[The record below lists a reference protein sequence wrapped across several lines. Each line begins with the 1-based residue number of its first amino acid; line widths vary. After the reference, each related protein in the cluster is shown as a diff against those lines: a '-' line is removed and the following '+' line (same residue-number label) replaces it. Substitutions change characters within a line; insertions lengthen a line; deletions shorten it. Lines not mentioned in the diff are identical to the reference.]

1 MISTQELLVGLNPE
15 QSSAVSHGTGPIL
28 VLAGAGS
35 GKTRVLTRRLAFLVA
50 EGVPE
55 EAILALT
62 FTNKAAGEMKER
74 VFHLIA
80 SHRPRSFVG
89 TFHSFGVRFLRR
101 FATEAG
107 LPRTFT
113 VFDADDQLSLVKQS
127 IKACGYDDK
136 AFAPRAIQSKISHAK
151 NSSTPIESYP
161 KIYGEFF
168 GSRLAEVHKAYQK
181 GLAASSAL
189 DFDDL
194 LLWPVKLLKEKPE
207 ILALMRRSLEHI
219 LVDEYQDTNRIQ
231 AVLVKLLSG
240 DRKNVFAVGDE
251 DQSIY
256 RWRGAEVANI
266 LEFAREFP
274 GAKTIKLERNYR
286 STAPILQAAG
296 AVVSE
301 NEKRLGKTLKA
312 ERKGGEKV
320 RLLAVDDDRAEAREV
335 VSRIGSFR
343 RAEPLSE
350 IAVLFRTNAQ
360 SRPIE
365 DELVRA
371 RIPYLVVGG
380 VRFYERAEVK
390 DALAYLRLLKNPDD
404 DFSFRRVVNVPA
416 RGIGTAT
423 LEAVTAASEDRG
435 VPLFSVLADLPAS
448 LTERA
453 KKALAEFHALVSELS
468 EEGKDPDRG
477 AGDMVD
483 AVLKKTGLLALYEAS
498 EDPQDQARRENLDQL
513 LAAAREHE
521 RSARASGENDDPS
534 LSGFLDAVT
543 LRSDADDVEEKKGVL
558 LMSVHAAKGL
568 EFDAVFIV
576 GAEDGFM
583 PHVSSRDDDD
593 QLEEER
599 RLAYVAM
606 TRAKSHLTVSYAK
619 RRFVFGEFMNR
630 DRSPFLDAIPGNV
643 LLLDD
648 LTSFRA
654 MRGSSQAEAF
664 ADSLFPDYEG
674 ESQEPQARYR
684 PPARTPY
691 VAPRP
696 GGKPASSRP
705 VSSSPLPA
713 MKRTPPPPS
722 ASGFKRGAKV
732 RHPEYGTGIVL
743 SIEGSGDTER
753 LTIHFE
759 RAGRKKFLA
768 RFANLS
774 PV

>member
-1 MISTQELLVGLNPE
+1 MISPQELLRGLNPE
-15 QSSAVSHGTGPIL
+15 QSAAVSYGSGPLL

-50 EGVPE
+50 EGIPQ
-55 EAILALT
+55 EAIVALT

-74 VFHLIA
+74 VADLIG

-89 TFHSFGVRFLRR
+89 TFHSYGVRFLRR
-101 FATEAG
+101 FAEEAG
-107 LPRTFT
+107 LTKSFT

-136 AFAPRAIQSKISHAK
+136 SLQPRTIQSKISNAK
-151 NSSTPIESYP
+151 NAGIAIESYP
-161 KIYGEFF
+161 KLYGEFF
-168 GSRLAEVHKAYQK
+168 GTRLAEVHKAYQK
-181 GLAASSAL
+181 GLNASSAL

-194 LLWPVKLLKEKPE
+194 LLRPVKLLKDRPDVLE
-207 ILALMRRSLEHI
+207 LMQRSIQHI

-231 AVLVKLLSG
+231 ALLVKLLAG
-240 DRKNVFAVGDE
+240 ERKNVFAVGDE

-256 RWRGAEVANI
+256 RWRGAEVSNI
-266 LEFAREFP
+266 LEFSQEFAR
-274 GAKTIKLERNYR
+274 AQTIKLERNYR

-296 AVVSE
+296 AVVAE

-320 RLLAVDDDRAEAREV
+320 RIVSLDDDRAEAKET
-335 VSRIGSFR
+335 VSRITAFR
-343 RAEPLSE
+343 RAEPLGE
-350 IAVLFRTNAQ
+350 LAVLFRTNAQ

-365 DELVRA
+365 DELVKA

-390 DALAYLRLLKNPDD
+390 DALAYLRLMKNPDD

-416 RGIGTAT
+416 RGIGATT
-423 LEAVTAASEDRG
+423 LEAVTAAAQERG
-435 VPLFSVLADLPAS
+435 VALFSVLSDLPDG

-453 KKALAEFHALVSELS
+453 RKALREFQSLVIDLGGI
-468 EEGKDPDRG
+468 GKDPGSG
-477 AGDMVD
+477 AGD
-483 AVLKKTGLLALYEAS
+483 AVEEMLEKTGLLGLYEKS

-521 RSARASGENDDPS
+521 KSARAGSDSEDPS
-534 LSGFLDAVT
+534 LSAFLDAVT

-568 EFDAVFIV
+568 EFDSVFIV
-576 GAEDGFM
+576 GAEDGWM
-583 PHVSSRDDDD
+583 PHASSQDDPD

-606 TRAKSHLTVSYAK
+606 TRAKSHLTISWAR
-619 RRFVFGEFMNR
+619 RRFIRGEWMSR
-630 DRSPFLDAIPGNV
+630 ERSPFLDAIPAGV
-643 LLLDD
+643 TSLED
-648 LTSFRA
+648 LTAFRTA
-654 MRGSSQAEAF
+654 ARRPGHSGGFGE
-664 ADSLFPDYEG
+664 SLFPDYEN
-674 ESQEPQARYR
+674 ESQESRPLFNRDAYR
-684 PPARTPY
+684 MPAPRAAVKAPVRAPAKPAAMPVMLRTP
-691 VAPRP
+691 A
-696 GGKPASSRP
+696 
-705 VSSSPLPA
+705 
-713 MKRTPPPPS
+713 PPS

-743 SIEGSGDTER
+743 SIEGSGDAER

-768 RFANLS
+768 RFANLT
-774 PV
+774 PA